1 MTRRIERVNSVIR
14 QELGELLQ
22 RQVKDPRLGSFISVT
37 DISTSP
43 DLSYAKI
50 FVSCI
55 GGEVDKKEIM
65 KALTS
70 ASGFL
75 RNELAK
81 RLSLRRVPELD
92 FEWDS
97 SIEHGDRILRLLNE
111 VSAEGDSK

>member
-14 QELGELLQ
+14 KELSELLQ
-22 RQVKDPRLGSFISVT
+22 RHVKDPRLGCLVSVT
-37 DISTSP
+37 DVSTSP
-43 DLSYAKI
+43 DLSYAKVL
-50 FVSCI
+50 VSCI
-55 GGEVDKKEIM
+55 GSEIDKKEIV

-75 RNELAK
+75 RNELGK

-97 SIEHGDRILRLLNE
+97 SIERGDRILKLLDE
-111 VSAEGDSK
+111 VKAEEDSK